1 MYIIQ
6 NTQDI
11 EAVLVVNKE
20 TWEIVDEKRRARTC
34 TCPSST
40 SSATSTEMVS
50 VDAGTRRR
58 SERVKVAPTRYASEV
73 EEELLEASPHATSG
87 VITMHTALTAAVR
100 HQQVLHEE
108 KVLSS
113 EEEESY
119 NDSVRTFRC
128 NPAIIRKQEKKT
140 STNIVI

>member
-6 NTQDI
+6 NTPDI
-11 EAVLVVNKE
+11 EAVVVKKE

-73 EEELLEASPHATSG
+73 EEELLEASPHAT
-87 VITMHTALTAAVR
+87 ALTAAVR